1 MTYDDIINDQM
12 SGLANM
18 VNLGRDRTAINSCKK
33 AEYYAILDKRTC
45 PLCEELNGSV
55 VEVGSTEHQNHM
67 PPIHNRC
74 RCIWVYYDEQETNQ
88 PNYQWNDIDEE
99 LILQH
104 GYLVGKNYIPTED
117 EILGNIIKEIIESTQ
132 KEEGD

>member
-1 MTYDDIINDQM
+1 MIYDDIINDQM

-18 VNLGRDRTAINSCKK
+18 VNLGRDRTAISKCKK
-33 AEYYAILDKRTC
+33 AEYYAILDKKTC
-45 PLCEELNGSV
+45 PLCRELDGSV
-55 VEVGSTEHQNHM
+55 VEVGSSEHQNHM

-88 PNYQWNDIDEE
+88 PNYQWNDIDEN

-104 GYLVGKNYIPTED
+104 GYLVGKNYISTED
-117 EILGNIIKEIIESTQ
+117 ETLGNIIKEIIESTQ
-132 KEEGD
+132 KEKE